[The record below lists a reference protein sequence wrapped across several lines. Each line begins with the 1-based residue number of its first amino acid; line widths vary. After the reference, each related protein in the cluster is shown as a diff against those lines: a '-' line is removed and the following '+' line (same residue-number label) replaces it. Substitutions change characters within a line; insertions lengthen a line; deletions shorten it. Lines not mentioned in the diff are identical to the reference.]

1 MLDDRQCRLKI
12 SIKIFL
18 YVKLKASFLGFYDIS
33 KKRGHRTYILC
44 LFLWFMLCCM
54 HDLATLAHKKQR
66 TNIN

>member
-33 KKRGHRTYILC
+33 KKTRAPYIDAMPIALVYA
-44 LFLWFMLCCM
+44 LLY
-54 HDLATLAHKKQR
+54 A
-66 TNIN
+66 